1 VLGRL
6 RLAPAPDSSANAV
19 PAPSNPLLTP
29 PTGVSARVPISRL
42 PEMSVSPYAD
52 LVGRVPVRT
61 EELVLRGGRTK
72 LWVYGADDAGHRIVF
87 VHGLRGDHHGLEPI
101 VAHLE
106 GGQVVVPDLPG
117 FGASPPLPSD
127 RHDIDGYAAWTRDLL
142 AAVAPAGDAVLA
154 GHSFGSIVTATA
166 VAGGAAVRGLVLVN
180 PIAAS
185 ALAGPRRF
193 LTGLTVAY
201 HRFAGAL
208 PESAGTWL
216 LRHPLMTRIAS
227 VAMATTPD
235 PALRRWIH
243 AEHGRYF
250 STFADRRTLLEAF
263 HASVRHDV
271 GESAAAVG
279 VPTLLVAAER
289 DDIGPLAAQRAL
301 AARFAD
307 ARLAVVPGTG
317 HLAHYEAP
325 AAVAQEIGSFVAA
338 LHSAP

>member
-1 VLGRL
+1 MT
-6 RLAPAPDSSANAV
+6 PD
-19 PAPSNPLLTP
+19 T
-29 PTGVSARVPISRL
+29 
-42 PEMSVSPYAD
+42 SPYAD
-52 LVGRVPVRT
+52 LVARVPVRT
-61 EELVLRGGRTK
+61 EELGLRGGQTR
-72 LWVYGADDAGHRIVF
+72 LWVYGPDDAAHRVVF

-101 VAHLE
+101 VAHLD
-106 GGQVVVPDLPG
+106 GVQVVVPDLPG

-127 RHDIDGYAAWTRDLL
+127 RHDIAGYSAWVRDLL

-154 GHSFGSIVTATA
+154 GHSFGSIVTAAA
-166 VAGGAAVRGLVLVN
+166 VAGGANVRGLVLVN

-193 LTGLTVAY
+193 LTGLTVLF
-201 HRFAGAL
+201 HRFAGAV
-208 PESAGTWL
+208 PEGAGTWL

-235 PALRRWIH
+235 AALRRWIH

-271 GESAAAVG
+271 AESAAAVG

-289 DDIGPLAAQRAL
+289 DDIAPLPAQRAL
-301 AARFAD
+301 AGRFAD

-325 AAVAQEIGSFVAA
+325 AAVAREITSFVAA
-338 LHSAP
+338 LHPAP

>member
-1 VLGRL
+1 M
-6 RLAPAPDSSANAV
+6 SA
-19 PAPSNPLLTP
+19 
-29 PTGVSARVPISRL
+29 
-42 PEMSVSPYAD
+42 SPYAD
-52 LVGRVPVRT
+52 LVARVPVRT
-61 EELVLRGGRTK
+61 EEFALRGGCTRA
-72 LWVYGADDAGHRIVF
+72 WVYGSDEAAQRIVF

-101 VAHLE
+101 VAHLS
-106 GGQVVVPDLPG
+106 GVRVIVPDLPG
-117 FGASPPLPSD
+117 FGASPPLPAD
-127 RHDIDGYAAWTRDLL
+127 RHDVAGYAAWTRDLL

-154 GHSFGSIVTATA
+154 GHSFGSIVASAA
-166 VAGGAAVRGLVLVN
+166 VAGGADVRGLVLVN

-193 LTGLTVAY
+193 LTGLAVLY

-208 PESAGTWL
+208 PERAGTWL

-235 PALRRWIH
+235 AALRRWIH

-250 STFADRRTLLEAF
+250 STFADRRSLLEAF

-271 GESAAAVG
+271 GESAAGVG

-289 DDIGPLAAQRAL
+289 DDIAPLPAQRAL
-301 AARFAD
+301 AERFAD
-307 ARLAVVPGTG
+307 ARLAVVPTTG

-325 AAVAQEIGSFVAA
+325 AVVAREVGAFLAA
-338 LHSAP
+338 LP